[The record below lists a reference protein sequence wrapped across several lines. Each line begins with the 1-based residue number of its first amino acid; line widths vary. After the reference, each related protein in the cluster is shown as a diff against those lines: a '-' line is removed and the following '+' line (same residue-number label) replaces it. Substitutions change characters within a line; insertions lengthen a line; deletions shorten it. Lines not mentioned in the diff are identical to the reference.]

1 MQELRYAVKK
11 GLKIRWFL
19 QLAAQAEAEKRN
31 IGTVDSLHKE
41 VDKYKNVIEEKE
53 SIHREFNK
61 SASPCSLSRD
71 ILPYKVVQGSAPL
84 PCLAY

>member
-1 MQELRYAVKK
+1 M
-11 GLKIRWFL
+11 

-41 VDKYKNVIEEKE
+41 VDHVKNVIEEKE

-61 SASPCSLSRD
+61 CVLDSLR
-71 ILPYKVVQGSAPL
+71 
-84 PCLAY
+84 